1 MDSIFTDRLQFP
13 HLYRTV
19 PSHSHLYFA
28 VVQLLTHFG
37 WNWVGILSADDYG
50 SQRGGQDLKTLI
62 TDSRLCVEFLYVFST
77 DQRHFKAREIIVKS
91 SSKVLIVISEFSDFF
106 SFITNYYYYDLQI
119 DKVWIFLSS
128 LNTYDLLKV
137 NEFPELL
144 NGTLNFVVHK
154 GEIGGLREF
163 MYNLTPYGHKED
175 GLLHVLWQEFF
186 CCHPVVSNT
195 SNTTRFFLLFDYCSG
210 NESLASVPLYL
221 FDVYN
226 FRLTYS
232 IYTAVYMV
240 AYSLH
245 DWLLDNVNGTSVGL
259 SIQERHLQPWK
270 LHRYL
275 KKVHFTLQSGDEIYV
290 KDDGEVPRH
299 LDLQNWIIKPNLST
313 KEIYNLSDDIQSID
327 VGTLNISAPEGH
339 QLVIN
344 DSQIS
349 WHQSFTQTPRSVCS
363 KSCDPGYRK
372 YTESLHVCCYT
383 CVLCSEG
390 KISNQTDADECTR
403 CPEDHYSDDRRVVCL
418 LKTIEFLSYDD
429 GLGMCLTL
437 VSMVGGAVTCAVLGI
452 FWKHQ
457 QTPVVKAN
465 NQNIS
470 YVLLVSLLFSF
481 LCTLLFIGRPMDITC
496 LLRQSVFGILFTVS
510 IACVLAKSFLVV
522 LAFNATKPG
531 SKLQDWVGWRVS
543 ISLIVL
549 CLVGQLLISMVWLIS
564 SPPFPDYDLQS
575 DKKKMILRCNEGS
588 IAAFYILIAYMG
600 LLSLLS
606 FIVAFLVR
614 KLPASFNEAQLI
626 TFSMLLVCSVWIGF
640 IPAYLSTK
648 GKYMV
653 AVEVFAILS
662 SSAGLLGCIFMPKC
676 YIILFTPEMNTRL
689 RIIGKPS

>member
-1 MDSIFTDRLQFP
+1 
-13 HLYRTV
+13 
-19 PSHSHLYFA
+19 
-28 VVQLLTHFG
+28 
-37 WNWVGILSADDYG
+37 
-50 SQRGGQDLKTLI
+50 
-62 TDSRLCVEFLYVFST
+62 
-77 DQRHFKAREIIVKS
+77 
-91 SSKVLIVISEFSDFF
+91 
-106 SFITNYYYYDLQI
+106 
-119 DKVWIFLSS
+119 
-128 LNTYDLLKV
+128 
-137 NEFPELL
+137 
-144 NGTLNFVVHK
+144 
-154 GEIGGLREF
+154 
-163 MYNLTPYGHKED
+163 
-175 GLLHVLWQEFF
+175 
-186 CCHPVVSNT
+186 
-195 SNTTRFFLLFDYCSG
+195 
-210 NESLASVPLYL
+210 
-221 FDVYN
+221 
-226 FRLTYS
+226 
-232 IYTAVYMV
+232 
-240 AYSLH
+240 
-245 DWLLDNVNGTSVGL
+245 
-259 SIQERHLQPWK
+259 
-270 LHRYL
+270 
-275 KKVHFTLQSGDEIYV
+275 
-290 KDDGEVPRH
+290 
-299 LDLQNWIIKPNLST
+299 
-313 KEIYNLSDDIQSID
+313 
-327 VGTLNISAPEGH
+327 
-339 QLVIN
+339 
-344 DSQIS
+344 
-349 WHQSFTQTPRSVCS
+349 
-363 KSCDPGYRK
+363 
-372 YTESLHVCCYT
+372 
-383 CVLCSEG
+383 
-390 KISNQTDADECTR
+390 
-403 CPEDHYSDDRRVVCL
+403 
-418 LKTIEFLSYDD
+418 
-429 GLGMCLTL
+429 MCLTL